1 MGNVS
6 KAKVNHPQ
14 IYHKKGIHHQ
24 NMGGLWH
31 RITNI
36 NVVVHVPQSFGQI
49 YGKSPWLLPLKL
61 CGDLQAGRG
70 PQHVCHIQWVAV
82 SLRLP
87 RRPSLADLEVPMG
100 FWWWA
105 ARATVPLLKWLG
117 IYIYI
122 YTYIYTYT
130 YIYIYISHW
139 RWSPRGWPSLS
150 CQPTTPVSSLPLGP
164 ERTGSG
170 DSWELECGGCVAV
183 VRFGWSPHNAA
194 TVRLNKD
201 DSSRWPKESTEN
213 TWIFHSPACFSWNL
227 LVLRRAGS
235 ILNQLGWQSDTLD
248 CGWPL
253 EHLVGEKKSG
263 ACKFDQKSNLHT
275 KIFNLWASK
284 MMFVHY
290 TLHWKNVLYFS
301 YVQKSTHIQ

>member
-49 YGKSPWLLPLKL
+49 YGKSTWLLPLKL

-122 YTYIYTYT
+122 YIYTYIYTYT
-130 YIYIYISHW
+130 YIYIYIYHIDDGRREDGP
-139 RWSPRGWPSLS
+139 RWAASQQLQCHHCRSVQKGLVPVIPGNLNVAAALPLFGLGDP
-150 CQPTTPVSSLPLGP
+150 PTTQQLLDWIRISHPDDPKNQRKTLGFFIPLH
-164 ERTGSG
+164 
-170 DSWELECGGCVAV
+170 A
-183 VRFGWSPHNAA
+183 
-194 TVRLNKD
+194 
-201 DSSRWPKESTEN
+201 
-213 TWIFHSPACFSWNL
+213 
-227 LVLRRAGS
+227 
-235 ILNQLGWQSDTLD
+235 
-248 CGWPL
+248 
-253 EHLVGEKKSG
+253 LVGT
-263 ACKFDQKSNLHT
+263 F
-275 KIFNLWASK
+275 
-284 MMFVHY
+284 
-290 TLHWKNVLYFS
+290 
-301 YVQKSTHIQ
+301 